1 MQPQSD
7 NSNLILLWLRYS
19 WAVGPKQGYVSSL
32 SSDTRQSSTQSHN
45 PTRRLLNPR
54 QEGRISHFATLSL
67 IMNKRVQRRGL
78 FKLQQSIIYGL
89 LNADGVSR
97 YASAN
102 TCQRSSERCWHT
114 HTTRKSGMNV
124 VVSRTLCPHVSC
136 MGVFLKKKETDSIHG
151 STMCYCWLVSAFVY
165 RANAVVFTHQQA
177 WGSWHSCWSPPP

>member
-1 MQPQSD
+1 M
-7 NSNLILLWLRYS
+7 
-19 WAVGPKQGYVSSL
+19 GPKQGYVSSL

-54 QEGRISHFATLSL
+54 QEISHFATLSL
-67 IMNKRVQRRGL
+67 IMNKRAQGRGL
-78 FKLQQSIIYGL
+78 FKLQQSIIYGV

-114 HTTRKSGMNV
+114 TRTSGMND

-136 MGVFLKKKETDSIHG
+136 MGVFLKKKKRI
-151 STMCYCWLVSAFVY
+151 VSM
-165 RANAVVFTHQQA
+165 AV
-177 WGSWHSCWSPPP
+177 SCAIAGWCPRLYTEPMQSCSHISKLGAVGIPVRHLHPNTQHFK